1 MSDSVIES
9 QYTDKARCVI
19 YPGDW
24 RKLLSQMPDGCTD
37 LTVTSPPYCLGKS
50 YDVSRDIKDFE
61 EEHHWIIPRVIEATK
76 PGGNICWQVGYHIKH
91 GILTPLD
98 YVIHSIF
105 SKFSD
110 IKLRNRIIWKFNS
123 GMHGTR
129 RLSGRH
135 EIVLWYSKGDDHYFD
150 VDPIRIP
157 QKYPGKKHH
166 KGDKRGQ
173 FSGNPLGKNP
183 GDVWDIPNVK
193 AGSVEKTEHPC
204 QFPIG
209 LVQGLVLALS
219 PPGGLVLDPYLGSG
233 STGAAAIIEKRRF
246 AGAEISEEYYRLA
259 VERIQK
265 AMDGNLRYRRYGTP
279 IQKPSGSVAERPSH
293 FRNPEGVKQNAQ
305 NASLQER
312 PS

>member
-1 MSDSVIES
+1 MSDNVIDS
-9 QYTDKARCVI
+9 QYTDKAICVI

-24 RKLLSQMPDGCTD
+24 RQLLSQMPDGCVD

-50 YDVSRDIKDFE
+50 YDTSRDIRDFE

-76 PGGNICWQVGYHIKH
+76 LGGNICWQVGYHIKQ

-110 IKLRNRIIWKFNS
+110 IKLRNRIIWNFNS

-166 KGDKRGQ
+166 KGEKRGQ

-233 STGAAAIIEKRRF
+233 STGAAAILEKRRF
-246 AGAEISEEYYRLA
+246 AGAEISDEYYGLA
-259 VERIQK
+259 IERIQK
-265 AMDGNLRYRRYGTP
+265 AMDGSLRYRPYGTP
-279 IQKPSGSVAERPSH
+279 IQEPSGSVSKRPPH
-293 FRNPEGVKQNAQ
+293 FRNPER
-305 NASLQER
+305 ASSNVHPPSVQER
-312 PS
+312 TS